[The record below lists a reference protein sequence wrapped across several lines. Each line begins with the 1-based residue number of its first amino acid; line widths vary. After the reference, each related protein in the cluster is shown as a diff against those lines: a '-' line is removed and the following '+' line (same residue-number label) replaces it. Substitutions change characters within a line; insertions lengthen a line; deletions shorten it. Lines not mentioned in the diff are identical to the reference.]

1 MRSRY
6 HTQSYLQSSVLRL
19 PRHRSGSREIRS
31 LLPPLLLQ
39 KYRLLHPSVLQWF
52 RVLLLCEPPEQA
64 VVSAIAAASVS
75 ETARFLFFIT
85 LFLLILLDRVVQ
97 IFIFDVLILQFR
109 INNVNVVCAFC
120 SPSWFL
126 HGFHLF
132 YLHDLLHSHKVF
144 SYVCVILRH
153 GGSWARKL
161 RRQFFNKRSSCH
173 KNPVIIKKPPC
184 SRFQKHDGI
193 VSSLQFLIMSDKL
206 NFIVVSF
213 IHLFIFFCQE
223 LEM

>member
-1 MRSRY
+1 MD
-6 HTQSYLQSSVLRL
+6 H
-19 PRHRSGSREIRS
+19 
-31 LLPPLLLQ
+31 
-39 KYRLLHPSVLQWF
+39 
-52 RVLLLCEPPEQA
+52 
-64 VVSAIAAASVS
+64 
-75 ETARFLFFIT
+75 
-85 LFLLILLDRVVQ
+85 VVQ

-109 INNVNVVCAFC
+109 INNVNVICAFC

-144 SYVCVILRH
+144 SYICVILRH

-173 KNPVIIKKPPC
+173 KNPVIMKKPPC

-206 NFIVVSF
+206 NSIVVFLYIIYFFLSRTRGVNYYLSIYLLIYRF
-213 IHLFIFFCQE
+213 LSLKLVLLFPVSAPVF
-223 LEM
+223 

>member
-1 MRSRY
+1 MD
-6 HTQSYLQSSVLRL
+6 H
-19 PRHRSGSREIRS
+19 
-31 LLPPLLLQ
+31 
-39 KYRLLHPSVLQWF
+39 
-52 RVLLLCEPPEQA
+52 
-64 VVSAIAAASVS
+64 
-75 ETARFLFFIT
+75 
-85 LFLLILLDRVVQ
+85 VVQ
-97 IFIFDVLILQFR
+97 IFVFDVLILQFR
-109 INNVNVVCAFC
+109 INNVNVICAFC

-213 IHLFIFFCQE
+213 IHHLFFSVKNSRCKLLSFYLPTDLQVFVSETGPAVSGIRASFLIYGITIAAATISDVTSATGVAQATPRIPNIWLNRSINGTSTVPLRSTNRIMGCLFFPVA
-223 LEM
+223 